1 MLTQSPRYDFEPFMH
16 RRPVR
21 LPNGE
26 RLAVMLYL
34 NIEHAPFGTKEA
46 AHAVYP
52 GTMQFSP
59 DILNHG
65 WRDYGNRVG
74 LWRIMKAMDRHGFRG
89 TVNLNSDVCREYP
102 QIIREGNKR
111 NWEWGAQG
119 DGAGCLLSL
128 AAWELG
134 LEDGESLMRRSV
146 DVSVPPPGDLCRQA
160 QRSDEAGAR
169 RSHQ

>member
-1 MLTQSPRYDFEPFMH
+1 MLTQSPRYDFEPFIH

-21 LPNGE
+21 LPKGE

-59 DILNHG
+59 DVLNHG

-74 LWRIMKAMDRHGFRG
+74 LWRIADALDRHGFRV
-89 TVNLNSDVCREYP
+89 TVNLNSEVCREYP
-102 QIIREGNKR
+102 QIIREGNER
-111 NWEWGAQG
+111 G
-119 DGAGCLLSL
+119 
-128 AAWELG
+128 
-134 LEDGESLMRRSV
+134 
-146 DVSVPPPGDLCRQA
+146 
-160 QRSDEAGAR
+160 
-169 RSHQ
+169 

>member
-21 LPNGE
+21 FPKGE

-59 DILNHG
+59 DVLNHG

-74 LWRIMKAMDRHGFRG
+74 LWRIAGALDRHGFRV
-89 TVNLNSDVCREYP
+89 TVNLNSEVCREYP
-102 QIIREGNKR
+102 QIIREGNER
-111 NWEWGAQG
+111 GWEWGAQG
-119 DGAGCLLSL
+119 DHNGTVMTLMSEAQEREFIASYPAGSWGPEEAKRLFE
-128 AAWELG
+128 WDYQDWRDEL
-134 LEDGESLMRRSV
+134 
-146 DVSVPPPGDLCRQA
+146 
-160 QRSDEAGAR
+160 
-169 RSHQ
+169 